1 MFIVYASIRQHISGH
16 CFLGLN
22 LAFSRIP
29 RKTVSN
35 EDVTEL
41 FNARFYKE
49 YKKSIKMCE
58 MIINT
63 KKK

>member
-22 LAFSRIP
+22 WAFSGIP
-29 RKTVSN
+29 RKTEISTKN
-35 EDVTEL
+35 VTGL
-41 FNARFYKE
+41 LNAHFYKK

-58 MIINT
+58 IIINT
-63 KKK
+63 KK